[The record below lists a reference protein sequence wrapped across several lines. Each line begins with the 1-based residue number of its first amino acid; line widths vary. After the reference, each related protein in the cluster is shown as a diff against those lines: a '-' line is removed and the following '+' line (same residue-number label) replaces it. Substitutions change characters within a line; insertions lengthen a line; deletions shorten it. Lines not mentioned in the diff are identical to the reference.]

1 MPVESVAPAP
11 VEPGAEE
18 DVCSVLLVMPESSL
32 MVGDVEL
39 DEARP
44 SGVVDSVVAETVDSK
59 VDSVVLEIVDS
70 IVDTVAFEVEAL
82 IVVVVVVSVT
92 PMNNEINS
100 YKPCIQ
106 FMGHQQIVLN
116 QIRCHGM

>member
-1 MPVESVAPAP
+1 
-11 VEPGAEE
+11 
-18 DVCSVLLVMPESSL
+18 MPESSL

-39 DEARP
+39 DVTRP
-44 SGVVDSVVAETVDSK
+44 PGVVDSVVAETVDSK

-70 IVDTVAFEVEAL
+70 IVDPVAFEVEAL

-100 YKPCIQ
+100 YKPSLH
-106 FMGHQQIVLN
+106 FMGH
-116 QIRCHGM
+116 R